1 MNSDVRQ
8 LHKNA
13 RELPT
18 PPSPAA
24 YFEGCRRHHACAP
37 DDVLLFSRVD
47 AHELRRRSAES
58 HLHRRFCLVNCL
70 ETAGTVSVDGIPFAL
85 KPGQA
90 HLVFPQSY
98 HHFLDLADPRILWLM
113 VTFETDEPER
123 LAPLRQ
129 LTLNLHLADHRDLGR
144 MVSRFSNAADQDRG
158 DFLSLTLS
166 QMLCRLCGRAGEHG
180 RTDLPARPFAGLW
193 PRLQKELESLP
204 PEELRIAPLAERLR
218 ISDRH
223 LREKFKAQFGV
234 QLGTYLRNYR
244 IRRAIGLLTST
255 RLSLAE
261 ISDRCGYRSAS
272 SFHRAFIRHT
282 GMKPADFRR

>member
-1 MNSDVRQ
+1 MNPDAQQ

-13 RELPT
+13 RKLPT

-24 YFEGCRRHHACAP
+24 YFEGCRRHHACSP

-70 ETAGTVSVDGIPFAL
+70 ETAGAVSVDGIPFAL

-98 HHFLDLADPRILWLM
+98 HHFLDLADPSILWLM
-113 VTFETDEPER
+113 LTFETDEPER

-129 LTLNLHLADHRDLGR
+129 HTLNLDAADRRDLGR
-144 MVSRFSNAADQDRG
+144 MVSRFTDAADQGRG

-166 QMLCRLCGRAGEHG
+166 KMLCRLCERVEEHG
-180 RTDLPARPFAGLW
+180 RSDLPPRPFAGLW
-193 PRLQKELESLP
+193 PRLQKELEALP

-255 RLSLAE
+255 SLSLAE